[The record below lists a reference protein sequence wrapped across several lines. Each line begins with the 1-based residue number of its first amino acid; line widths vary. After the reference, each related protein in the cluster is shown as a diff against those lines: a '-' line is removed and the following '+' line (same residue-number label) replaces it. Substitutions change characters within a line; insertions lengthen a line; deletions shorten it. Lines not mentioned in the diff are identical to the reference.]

1 MSWRR
6 LACAWY
12 LGMGLFGP
20 TALAATLP
28 TGYRID
34 AAGYP
39 WTGRLHAITFHM
51 APLTSPVQSVLS
63 MWEAGRL
70 LDRRDTASRRL
81 YLGGAALGALH
92 WHAIDA
98 AARDTL
104 AVEGNGP
111 QRLAWLR
118 GRLGDAGMRP
128 RDTRL
133 GSASG
138 ARVLVIPP
146 PTWQPL
152 QPGHDRFRQAH
163 ARRPHTVWLATRDGF
178 VHGFESATGQEL
190 MAFLPRALL
199 ARAGDFSVH
208 RPQGSGQMP
217 DLPCARPDTIDA
229 DVGGRWRTLLLC
241 AIPATGMEAAA
252 IDGDADASG
261 ATGRTGR
268 TGASGA
274 SGARG
279 AGGASGAATLF
290 ALDVSDPTGDIPLP
304 WHWEIS
310 GHAAL
315 PLTGTGPLRVA
326 AVFEAGVRRWYAVA
340 IVADALHTGMV
351 LLPLGR
357 PPSADVQSWHLPP
370 RGCGNT
376 PTRGRLLAAT
386 VHADARGIAAAI
398 YATDTQGQLW
408 RFAIDARTA
417 PVCVHRLRGPA
428 SRRAEAPVIV
438 PGIGGPLVAIAGGSE
453 VAAISP
459 AGAPP
464 TSIRPQRQ
472 GDGVLLPANRPS
484 ASGWT
489 LTLPNDGE
497 QFDQWL
503 PAGPGHLAFTS
514 IAADGRQ
521 RSYLLDAHHG
531 SAAAVTGLPTP
542 SSDPPIVTVTPIV
555 TDAPTLPGTQRR
567 DVDAIALWTVADG
580 IARLQQQARHVRRRG
595 RLSWRQ
601 LTHTPI

>member
-357 PPSADVQSWHLPP
+357 PPSADVQSSHLP

-376 PTRGRLLAAT
+376 P
-386 VHADARGIAAAI
+386 HADVCLRPPCTPMRAALPPRSMPPIHRGNCGGSPSMPGPRRSACIDCAVRRRAARRRPSSCRASAARWWLSPAAARSPRS
-398 YATDTQGQLW
+398 A
-408 RFAIDARTA
+408 
-417 PVCVHRLRGPA
+417 
-428 SRRAEAPVIV
+428 RRARPHIDPSATARRWRP
-438 PGIGGPLVAIAGGSE
+438 
-453 VAAISP
+453 P
-459 AGAPP
+459 AREP
-464 TSIRPQRQ
+464 SIR
-472 GDGVLLPANRPS
+472 L
-484 ASGWT
+484 
-489 LTLPNDGE
+489 
-497 QFDQWL
+497 
-503 PAGPGHLAFTS
+503 
-514 IAADGRQ
+514 
-521 RSYLLDAHHG
+521 
-531 SAAAVTGLPTP
+531 GL
-542 SSDPPIVTVTPIV
+542 
-555 TDAPTLPGTQRR
+555 
-567 DVDAIALWTVADG
+567 DVDAAERWRAVRSMAAG
-580 IARLQQQARHVRRRG
+580 RPGPSRLYLHRRG
-595 RLSWRQ
+595 WPPTQ
-601 LTHTPI
+601 LPARCPSR